1 METAKIIKNGDENM
15 VVLPKDFNLN
25 DDEVLIRRIG
35 NMIMLVPKEKV
46 LQTFMDGLNGFTE
59 DFLPNGREPQIM
71 KQRGK
76 FYEIYA

>member
-35 NMIMLVPKEKV
+35 NMIMLVPKEKA
-46 LQTFMDGLNGFTE
+46 LQTFM
-59 DFLPNGREPQIM
+59 
-71 KQRGK
+71 K
-76 FYEIYA
+76 

>member
-25 DDEVLIRRIG
+25 NDEVLIRRIG
-35 NMIMLVPKEKV
+35 NMIMLVPKEKA

>member
-1 METAKIIKNGDENM
+1 MEKAKIIKNGDENM
-15 VVLPKDFNLN
+15 VVLP

-35 NMIMLVPKEKV
+35 NMIMLVPKEKA

-71 KQRGK
+71 K
-76 FYEIYA
+76 